1 LIRWADS
8 KYQAFAFAFDLTL
21 NLKRKTLNK
30 DLQSL
35 KLGIGLE
42 TNNE

>member
-8 KYQAFAFAFDLTL
+8 KYQAFAFDLTL
-21 NLKRKTLNK
+21 ILKRKTLNK